1 MKPAMKRK
9 RFASVWDA
17 IEDSATEAASLRL
30 RAEIAN
36 ELIEELRRRKV
47 TQAKAAALLGVTQPR
62 VSDLIRGRLDRF
74 SLDTLVNLA
83 EQIGLRARITLK
95 RAA

>member
-1 MKPAMKRK
+1 MKRN

-17 IEDSATEAASLRL
+17 VEDSALEAANLRL

-36 ELIEELRRRKV
+36 ELIEHLRRRRL
-47 TQAKAAALLGVTQPR
+47 TQAKVAALLGITQPR
-62 VSDLIRGRLDRF
+62 VSDLMRGRLDRF

-83 EQIGLRARITLK
+83 EQAGLRASIILK

>member
-1 MKPAMKRK
+1 MKRN

-17 IEDSATEAASLRL
+17 IEDSAVEAASLRL

-36 ELIEELRRRKV
+36 ELIEHLRRRRL
-47 TQAKAAALLGVTQPR
+47 TQAKAAELLGVTQPR
-62 VSDLIRGRLDRF
+62 VSDLTRGRLDRF

-83 EQIGLRARITLK
+83 ELAGLRASITLR